1 VTTYDVHAHCLLPG
15 VRRLVAGAPGLA
27 EENERHAEAM
37 GPASTAYNAQVVA
50 DWVPGLSDMDVRL
63 AAMDRMGLDVQV
75 VSPSPSEYHYWADRD
90 AAADIVAAV
99 NEGVAELCARRPER
113 LVGLGS
119 VALQHPDLAADQ
131 LRQAVA
137 AQGLAGAIVGTRAG
151 ERDVSDPAYE
161 PLWAAAVELGAVLFL
176 HPWGCTLGPRL
187 ARSYLFN
194 VVGNPTETTLA
205 LSHLI
210 FAGVLDRH
218 PGLRV
223 VAAHGGGYLPTY
235 PGRSDH
241 AHRMRDDA
249 RSCAEAP
256 SAYLR
261 RLWFD
266 SIVYDTTGL
275 RHLIE
280 RVGADRVV
288 LGTDFPFDMGLDD
301 PVGLLDSVEG
311 LTAGDRA
318 AVAGGN
324 AEALLSATS
333 AASATA
339 GPGEPPAPART

>member
-1 VTTYDVHAHCLLPG
+1 LTTYDLHAHCLLPG
-15 VRRLVAGAPGLA
+15 VRPLVADAPGLA
-27 EENERHAEAM
+27 EENRRHAEAM
-37 GPASTAYNAQVVA
+37 GAESTAYNATVVA
-50 DWVPGLSDMDVRL
+50 DWVPGLADLDVRL
-63 AAMDRMGLDVQV
+63 AAMDRMRLDVQV
-75 VSPSPSEYHYWADRD
+75 VSPSPSEYHYWAGRE

-99 NEGVAELCARRPER
+99 NEGVADLCAHRRDR

-131 LRQAVA
+131 LRHAVA
-137 AQGLAGAIVGTRAG
+137 RGLAGAIVGTRAG
-151 ERDVSDPAYE
+151 ERDFSDPAYE
-161 PLWAAAVELGAVLFL
+161 PLWAAAEESGAVLFL

-194 VVGNPTETTLA
+194 VVGNPAETTLA

-210 FAGVLDRH
+210 FGGVLDRH
-218 PGLRV
+218 PALRV

-249 RSCAEAP
+249 RSCAAPP

-266 SIVYDTTGL
+266 SIVYDPTGL

-288 LGTDFPFDMGLDD
+288 LGSDFPFDMGLDD
-301 PVGLLDSVEG
+301 PVGLLDAVDG
-311 LTAGDRA
+311 LVAEERA
-318 AVAGGN
+318 AVAGAN
-324 AEALLSATS
+324 AEALLSAT
-333 AASATA
+333 AAGRATGRPA
-339 GPGEPPAPART
+339 EPPAPTRT